1 MSRWTEL
8 CPKVEPGEHVVF
20 VSSTDEHTRL
30 EPNHTGVVQSID
42 DLGTIH
48 VAWGTDGHMLG
59 LIPGVDVWRLL
70 HARWDGEHA
79 PMYES
84 KFCPHC
90 KQSRPVRDFAR
101 RRRGSED
108 RQGWCRDCINE
119 SRRGAYARARG
130 NNDGT
135 A

>member
-1 MSRWTEL
+1 MSRWTEH
-8 CPKVEPGEHVVF
+8 CPKVGPGEHVVF

-30 EPNHTGVVQSID
+30 EPNHTGVVQFID

-48 VAWGTDGHMLG
+48 VAWGTEGHMLG
-59 LIPGVDVWRLL
+59 LVPGVDVWRLL
-70 HARWDGEHA
+70 HPRWDGEHA

-90 KQSRPVRDFAR
+90 QQNRPVEDFAR
-101 RRRGSED
+101 LRKDSD
-108 RQGWCRDCINE
+108 TRQSWCRDCINAT
-119 SRRGAYARARG
+119 RREAYARAKEADHG
-130 NNDGT
+130 D